1 MAFSKL
7 RPVFEARKVSLSV
20 IYAMRT
26 TFYIGFVC
34 RPSKVQKS
42 GLAPV
47 EMTIV
52 INGAKTYLSLSRI
65 SS

>member
-1 MAFSKL
+1 MSSILRPMAFSKL
-7 RPVFEARKVSLSV
+7 RPDFEARKVSQSIV
-20 IYAMRT
+20 YAMRT
-26 TFYIGFVC
+26 TFNIGFVC

-52 INGAKTYLSLSRI
+52 INHR
-65 SS
+65 